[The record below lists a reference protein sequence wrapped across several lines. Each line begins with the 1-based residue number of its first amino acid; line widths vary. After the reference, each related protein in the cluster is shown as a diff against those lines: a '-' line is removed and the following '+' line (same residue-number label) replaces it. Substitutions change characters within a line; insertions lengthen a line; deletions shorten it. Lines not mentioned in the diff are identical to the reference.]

1 MKLKTIQM
9 KRTIRN
15 AFITIGFLVI
25 NSLIPQIINPVN
37 SKIATIVPRT
47 EIKILVMFCG
57 NVNMLTL
64 PFKLFQVLS
73 DNKMISEKLMFVHA
87 SF

>member
-1 MKLKTIQM
+1 M

-47 EIKILVMFCG
+47 EIMILVMLCG
-57 NVNMLTL
+57 NVNMADTS
-64 PFKLFQVLS
+64 FQI
-73 DNKMISEKLMFVHA
+73 ISG
-87 SF
+87 SI